1 MLEKVLAVSTLVAAV
16 LLLAFL
22 QVTSPASIHPLGI
35 LFVFLL
41 LYMLALGVLTFFI
54 ASGSRVLV
62 AFRIRK
68 EVLSVRRSYFYASV
82 LALAPVMLACMQSI
96 GRVGVYEIALIILF
110 ESIAC
115 FYIAK
120 RR

>member
-1 MLEKVLAVSTLVAAV
+1 MLEKVLAISSLLAAV
-16 LLLAFL
+16 LLLALL
-22 QVTSPASIHPLGI
+22 QVTSPASIHPIGI

-41 LYMLALGVLTFFI
+41 LYVLALGVLTFFI
-54 ASGSRVLV
+54 IGIQWILVGFKIRREALSSRR
-62 AFRIRK
+62 A
-68 EVLSVRRSYFYASV
+68 YFYASV
-82 LALAPVMLACMQSI
+82 LALAPVILMCMQSL
-96 GRVGVYEIALIILF
+96 GQVGVYETALVVAF

>member
-1 MLEKVLAVSTLVAAV
+1 MLEKVLAVSTLVATV

-22 QVTSPASIHPLGI
+22 QVTSPATIHPLGI

-54 ASGSRVLV
+54 ATSTRVLTV
-62 AFRIRK
+62 FRLRG
-68 EVLSVRRSYFYASV
+68 EPMPVRRSYFYASV
-82 LALAPVMLACMQSI
+82 LALAPVMLLCMQSI
-96 GRVGVYEIALIILF
+96 GRIGVYEIALVILF
-110 ESIAC
+110 EAIAC

>member
-1 MLEKVLAVSTLVAAV
+1 MLEKVLAISTLIATV

-22 QVTSPASIHPLGI
+22 QVTSPATIHPLGI

-41 LYMLALGVLTFFI
+41 LYVLALGVLTFFI
-54 ASGSRVLV
+54 AGSSRALV
-62 AFRIRK
+62 AFHILREPLTIR
-68 EVLSVRRSYFYASV
+68 RAYFYASV
-82 LALAPVMLACMQSI
+82 LSLAPVMLICMQSI
-96 GRVGVYEIALIILF
+96 GRIGVYEVALILLF
-110 ESIAC
+110 EGIAC